1 MAFWIGLSKNGLIA
15 VLVVSSTDCLTEN
28 QNKWHWSE
36 VQYIPQSVQF
46 TVSSVRAYKHC

>member
-28 QNKWHWSE
+28 HKWHWSE

-46 TVSSVRAYKHC
+46 TVSSVRAFKRC